1 MSLSLG
7 ELEELVM
14 KFQPIIRYTIGEDD
28 QHILFHLENDK
39 EIAIRITENGGG
51 FEAFGQLRDKN
62 VSGFG
67 RSNSFFT
74 GDTELDV
81 VENILNKVL
90 EHDQKRQNR

>member
-51 FEAFGQLRDKN
+51 WRF
-62 VSGFG
+62 
-67 RSNSFFT
+67 
-74 GDTELDV
+74 
-81 VENILNKVL
+81 
-90 EHDQKRQNR
+90 

>member
-1 MSLSLG
+1 MV
-7 ELEELVM
+7 E
-14 KFQPIIRYTIGEDD
+14 
-28 QHILFHLENDK
+28 
-39 EIAIRITENGGG
+39 GGG